1 MIVVDASLVF
11 EYLSGGEAA
20 ERIEERFVEEGLLLH
35 APEVFPV
42 ELLSILRA
50 REATIDSPE
59 RIKAILEAIL
69 YLPVQL
75 YPHSAL
81 LPRIWELRH
90 NITAHD
96 AAYVALAEAL
106 DVPLLTRDRKLA
118 NSTGHHARIEVI

>member
-35 APEVFPV
+35 APELFPV
-42 ELLSILRA
+42 ELLAALRG
-50 REATIDSPE
+50 REAAIDSPE
-59 RIKAILEAIL
+59 RIMAILEAIL

-90 NITAHD
+90 NITAAA
-96 AAYVALAEAL
+96 AAYVVLAEAL
-106 DVPLLTRDRKLA
+106 DIPLLTRDRKLA
-118 NSTGHHARIEVI
+118 NSTGHDARIELI

>member
-1 MIVVDASLVF
+1 M
-11 EYLSGGEAA
+11 
-20 ERIEERFVEEGLLLH
+20 
-35 APEVFPV
+35 
-42 ELLSILRA
+42 
-50 REATIDSPE
+50 
-59 RIKAILEAIL
+59 AILEAIL

-96 AAYVALAEAL
+96 AAYIALAEVL

>member
-1 MIVVDASLVF
+1 MIVVDTPLVF
-11 EYLSGGEAA
+11 EYLSGGEA
-20 ERIEERFVEEGLLLH
+20 RFVEEGLLLH
-35 APEVFPV
+35 APELFPV
-42 ELLSILRA
+42 ELLSALRG

-59 RIKAILEAIL
+59 RINAILEAIL

-75 YPHSAL
+75 YPHSAF

-106 DVPLLTRDRKLA
+106 DVPLLTRDRKFA
-118 NSTGHHARIEVI
+118 KSKGHQARIEVI